1 MVASSQCIQPEC
13 DFTGIQCTNAYYVPA
28 EDECTKN
35 FVTCTSG
42 QLSSPIQLG
51 TNMAC
56 LNGAAIPERNCQ
68 SIIDP
73 FICHFT
79 GIRCVGVDG
88 MIWDDKETSHYI
100 LCNNGIVSQPI
111 PVPSGS
117 TCFNHQTILST
128 VMLPLSDVN
137 LDSTNV
143 SINMD
148 LLSRTAVQTMHAL
161 ARMELLQ
168 NLLQ

>member
-42 QLSSPIQLG
+42 QLSSPIQVG

-117 TCFNHQTILST
+117 TCFNHQFILDNL
-128 VMLPLSDVN
+128 VHCDAAVVGCQPGLYECVN
-137 LDSTNV
+137 QYGSVVKNSCTDYA
-143 SINMD
+143 
-148 LLSRTAVQTMHAL
+148 RTCK
-161 ARMELLQ
+161 
-168 NLLQ
+168 N